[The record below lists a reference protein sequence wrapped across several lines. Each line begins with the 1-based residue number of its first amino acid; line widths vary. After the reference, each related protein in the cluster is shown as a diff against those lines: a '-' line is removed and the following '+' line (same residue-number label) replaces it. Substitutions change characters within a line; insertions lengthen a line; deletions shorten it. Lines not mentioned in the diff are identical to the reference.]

1 MSTSLKYVKLY
12 YTYLKELGVSQ
23 EVPISAFPDSEFET
37 FDVNHGNVGATFEKF
52 ITVYENKDQYLYMS
66 MYDNVINNEEPEYVK
81 QNMKDLME
89 TIRYDNKSRMV
100 EIGFKWKSPFHQTE
114 LPKTDKTRLLFKAFQ
129 HFRGLAE
136 KGEWCGTKGID
147 GDTVVVY
154 PRACKDWLTYTTSSM
169 EIGTKQRHSMAKRFG
184 FGEVS
189 FEGTQFAT
197 YDKGKLIPWR
207 KT

>member
-1 MSTSLKYVKLY
+1 
-12 YTYLKELGVSQ
+12 
-23 EVPISAFPDSEFET
+23 VPISAFPESEFET

-81 QNMKDLME
+81 RNMKDLME

-100 EIGFKWKSPFHQTE
+100 EIGFKWKSPYHQSE
-114 LPKTDKTRLLFKAFQ
+114 LWKSDKTRLLFKAFQ

-169 EIGTKQRHSMAKRFG
+169 DIGTKQRHSMAKRFG

>member
-1 MSTSLKYVKLY
+1 M
-12 YTYLKELGVSQ
+12 
-23 EVPISAFPDSEFET
+23 PISAFPESQFET
-37 FDVNHGNVGATFEKF
+37 FEAKRGNLSATFEKF
-52 ITVYENKDQYLYMS
+52 ITVYESKDQYLYIS
-66 MYDNVINNEEPEYVK
+66 MYDNVMNNEDPEYVK
-81 QNMKDLME
+81 EHMKKVME

-100 EIGFKWKSPFHQTE
+100 EIGWKWKSPYHQTE
-114 LPKTDKTRLLFKAFQ
+114 LPKTDKTRLLFEAFK
-129 HFRGLAE
+129 HLRGLAV
-136 KGEWCGTKGID
+136 KGEWCGVEGID

-197 YDKGKLIPWR
+197 YNKGKLIPWR
-207 KT
+207 D

>member
-1 MSTSLKYVKLY
+1 MSTSLKYTKLY
-12 YTYLKELGVSQ
+12 YIYLKELGISQ
-23 EVPISAFPDSEFET
+23 EVPISAFPESQFET
-37 FDVNHGNVGATFEKF
+37 FEAKRGNLSATFEKF
-52 ITVYENKDQYLYMS
+52 ITVYESKDQYLYIS
-66 MYDNVINNEEPEYVK
+66 MYDNVMNNEDPEYVK
-81 QNMKDLME
+81 EHMKKVME

-100 EIGFKWKSPFHQTE
+100 EIGWKWKSPYHQTE
-114 LPKTDKTRLLFKAFQ
+114 LPKTDKTRLLFEAFKRL
-129 HFRGLAE
+129 RGLAV
-136 KGEWCGTKGID
+136 KGEWCGVEGID

-197 YDKGKLIPWR
+197 YNKGKLIPWR
-207 KT
+207 D